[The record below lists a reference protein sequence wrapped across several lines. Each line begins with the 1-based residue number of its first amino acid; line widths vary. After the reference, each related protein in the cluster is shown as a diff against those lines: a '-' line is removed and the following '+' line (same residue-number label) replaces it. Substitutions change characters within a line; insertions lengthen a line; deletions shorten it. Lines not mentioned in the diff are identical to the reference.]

1 MGMHPHIDLNIL
13 LRASRTP
20 HWSLQEKHSRRLT
33 QNEKKRKESRR
44 SNRTITGHLGKING
58 PSLSLFSLLSQE
70 GRGSSSVSEWHQLLW
85 LSSRLSSRHQL
96 LWLWLCSAPGNDRGA
111 AEGKVKKA
119 KQRSSGSQTQ
129 PVQSVKLCSLQ
140 DALSQELT
148 LGSGGTGRARP
159 LLRTAERG
167 GGRNRVKATGTQQTS
182 SNPGTKL
189 LPA

>member
-20 HWSLQEKHSRRLT
+20 HWSLQGKHSRRLT

-70 GRGSSSVSEWHQLLW
+70 GRGSSSVSEWHQL
-85 LSSRLSSRHQL
+85 
-96 LWLWLCSAPGNDRGA
+96 LWLCSAPGNDRGA